1 MYGVCQIPTFFA
13 TVFGARGRASG
24 RAHTRPLSLHAP
36 LARSRAS
43 RDAPARRRAARTR
56 HTSCRCA
63 AGRTRLPL
71 DSRTLTASTH
81 KSTEHAVSSTFVR
94 ACVRARARG
103 SLARVSVSCVPAGKR
118 RAVTCGAMAAAALPR
133 RSPREVTSS
142 GHWRKRAAA
151 GRGATLEGR
160 LEEVELL
167 ADVEDVHGGRQLL
180 WRLHGVAAGVVAAR
194 VVAAG
199 KREGGG
205 EGASPPPPAASR
217 LHLACK
223 SRPPIS
229 GSKRVTQTL
238 RASTHT
244 PDAGAPTGARTCRG
258 HAVGRRA
265 RPSPRAEARRSGRSA
280 AARRRCRAPAASR
293 PAPL

>member
-1 MYGVCQIPTFFA
+1 M
-13 TVFGARGRASG
+13 RS
-24 RAHTRPLSLHAP
+24 PLHS
-36 LARSRAS
+36 
-43 RDAPARRRAARTR
+43 
-56 HTSCRCA
+56 
-63 AGRTRLPL
+63 
-71 DSRTLTASTH
+71 
-81 KSTEHAVSSTFVR
+81 
-94 ACVRARARG
+94 CVRARARG
-103 SLARVSVSCVPAGKR
+103 SLARVSVSCVPAGKC

-151 GRGATLEGR
+151 GRGKTLEGR
-160 LEEVELL
+160 LEEVRLL

-180 WRLHGVAAGVVAAR
+180 WRLHGAAAGVVAAR

-229 GSKRVTQTL
+229 GSNRVTQTL